1 MPEWYHTRWNP
12 GDDDVNAKLEWRNH
26 KKKII
31 DEEIEFE
38 TILYL
43 FRILLFVFGARIQRF
58 DFFSNLWFKIW
69 FGFPL
74 FVPIFFIAFR
84 CVSAYVESAW
94 NRFQSLSWTRIEN
107 EGRALN
113 KGEQIAVP
121 KCHVLSLAH
130 CNANS
135 RRIYGCRDCI
145 GILEILYIVIYCAT
159 CWFRYEIELKTDV
172 RERDSEDEEK

>member
-1 MPEWYHTRWNP
+1 M
-12 GDDDVNAKLEWRNH
+12 GKLNL
-26 KKKII
+26 KQFYIY
-31 DEEIEFE
+31 FAFYC
-38 TILYL
+38 LYSVL
-43 FRILLFVFGARIQRF
+43 AFN
-58 DFFSNLWFKIW
+58 DS
-69 FGFPL
+69 
-74 FVPIFFIAFR
+74 IFFPISGSRFGLGFLCLFQYFLLHFGVWVRAHEI
-84 CVSAYVESAW
+84 VESAW

-159 CWFRYEIELKTDV
+159 CWFRYKIELKTDV